1 MIKLVLI
8 LLAIGVCFVV
18 FKSLSIGSN
27 ESISASD
34 GGGELWVMI
43 EIDDYFR
50 SNSDLSIEE
59 DVIAL
64 VEASGLGEVDGH
76 SSGANQFD
84 FNFYDV
90 SDYEK
95 AKTEISNFLNSK
107 YPKMN
112 YVISKE
118 YKTTFDKVSS

>member
-1 MIKLVLI
+1 MIKLVPI

-18 FKSLSIGSN
+18 FKILTAGSN
-27 ESISASD
+27 ESTSASD
-34 GGGELWVMI
+34 GAGELWVMI

-50 SNSDLSIEE
+50 SDSDLSIEE

-76 SSGANQFD
+76 SSGAHQFD

-95 AKTEISNFLNSK
+95 AKTEISNFLDSK
-107 YPKMN
+107 YPKVN
-112 YVISKE
+112 YVISKNYE
-118 YKTTFDKVSS
+118 MTFDKIGS